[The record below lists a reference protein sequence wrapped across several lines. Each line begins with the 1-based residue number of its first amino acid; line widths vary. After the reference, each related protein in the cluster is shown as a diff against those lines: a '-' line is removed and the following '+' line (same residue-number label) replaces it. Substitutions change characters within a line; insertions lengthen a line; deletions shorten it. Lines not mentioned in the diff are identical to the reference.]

1 MCAQPYTLT
10 PQDSGATYDTFKNQE
25 LLVILCAARMLVHAC
40 KHVLAQLHDI
50 YITALDIAKCR
61 FIQLK
66 LKEYPTLFK
75 TADQLSN
82 KMSL

>member
-1 MCAQPYTLT
+1 MYAQPYTLT
-10 PQDSGATYDTFKNQE
+10 PQDSGATYHTFKNQE

-50 YITALDIAKCR
+50 YITALVIAKCR

-66 LKEYPTLFK
+66 EYPTLYK